1 MTPLSRTSQATQKVL
16 YIKWFMYELNV
27 LMSSTKLVKIFKS
40 VMERFFFHYKVVIN
54 IMFYVI
60 DDNGDE
66 ERVEDIVDHSE
77 DSTGSDLLL
86 NSDGSPDRIGALN
99 LVNFYKVSVITK
111 IILILWQKYSLK
123 IVKIRC

>member
-1 MTPLSRTSQATQKVL
+1 VIT
-16 YIKWFMYELNV
+16 I
-27 LMSSTKLVKIFKS
+27 IFC
-40 VMERFFFHYKVVIN
+40 
-54 IMFYVI
+54 VI

-99 LVNFYKVSVITK
+99 LVNFNEVYICVVTVICITK
-111 IILILWQKYSLK
+111 YKICSLH
-123 IVKIRC
+123 RSR

>member
-1 MTPLSRTSQATQKVL
+1 
-16 YIKWFMYELNV
+16 
-27 LMSSTKLVKIFKS
+27 MSSMKLVKTLKS
-40 VMERFFFHYKVVIN
+40 VMERFFFHYKIVIN
-54 IMFYVI
+54 IIFCVI

-99 LVNFYKVSVITK
+99 LVNFNEVSVITK
-111 IILILWQKYSLK
+111 ILL
-123 IVKIRC
+123 V

>member
-1 MTPLSRTSQATQKVL
+1 M
-16 YIKWFMYELNV
+16 INNI
-27 LMSSTKLVKIFKS
+27 IFCA
-40 VMERFFFHYKVVIN
+40 
-54 IMFYVI
+54 I

-99 LVNFYKVSVITK
+99 LVNFNEVNY
-111 IILILWQKYSLK
+111 LL
-123 IVKIRC
+123 

>member
-1 MTPLSRTSQATQKVL
+1 MKR
-16 YIKWFMYELNV
+16 YFYF
-27 LMSSTKLVKIFKS
+27 IFK
-40 VMERFFFHYKVVIN
+40 MWLIFACIT
-54 IMFYVI
+54 

-99 LVNFYKVSVITK
+99 LVNFNK
-111 IILILWQKYSLK
+111 I
-123 IVKIRC
+123 